1 VTAELRSELEAA
13 TTGIE
18 QRLARQKDEFTKEM
32 TADLGSAWAGL
43 VLAVFGVSLGLVGY
57 WLS

>member
-1 VTAELRSELEAA
+1 
-13 TTGIE
+13 
-18 QRLARQKDEFTKEM
+18 M